1 LFRSTFQKMRLCES
15 DVCLSARLRCLN
27 SLVFVAVL
35 GSFFIPSL
43 VEAERP
49 EEEERYGDHRD
60 MAPFQG
66 VKQNIQE
73 KLAEAAAKLVQ
84 SSKAQADIT
93 QQVAGHISQYRTHV
107 QNIAATMS
115 EVMKAKKVLTSAYH
129 EDLSH
134 GEESRA
140 AALEVNLNDAFGDE
154 EDVTLP
160 PSGAFSATSQAA
172 LGPPQPQEPV
182 SDRLENDAADVN
194 QELSAEVH
202 EDAAAPAAD
211 EVTQVQE
218 LPAEVNE
225 DAAAPAANEVQDEEL
240 EQDGSPVEADAAA
253 AADAALTAQGQE
265 HDAKLAEALSAREEA
280 PARVENGG
288 AAPPDIESVASDS
301 EASQS
306 EGDEVAAA
314 LEKERRKKVATALA
328 PTESNSA
335 EQVDQGSVNVPVES
349 ASTSAGGDQDAND
362 ATREDQD
369 ANMDLE
375 ESLAQLGAVNMHRHQ
390 QQHLQHRQ
398 QRLQHRQQHFQ
409 HRQGQERLQHRQ
421 QHFQHRQQRFQ
432 HRQQRQQRQH
442 RVYRH
447 RTQRVAP
454 AHTRG
459 YGLTGAAQARALR
472 RHMPANSMLQHHALL
487 RHQHTQRLQR
497 QYQSS
502 HQKGSHRSSR
512 HTRHAGHRYD

>member
-1 LFRSTFQKMRLCES
+1 
-15 DVCLSARLRCLN
+15 
-27 SLVFVAVL
+27 
-35 GSFFIPSL
+35 
-43 VEAERP
+43 
-49 EEEERYGDHRD
+49 

-73 KLAEAAAKLVQ
+73 KL
-84 SSKAQADIT
+84 
-93 QQVAGHISQYRTHV
+93 
-107 QNIAATMS
+107 AATMS

-134 GEESRA
+134 GEQSRA

-225 DAAAPAANEVQDEEL
+225 DAAAPAANEVQEPPAEVSENAAASAADEVQESPSEVSENAAAPAADEVQDEEL

-265 HDAKLAEALSAREEA
+265 HDAKLAEAPSAREEA
-280 PARVENGG
+280 PARVEDGG

-306 EGDEVAAA
+306 EGDEIAGV

-335 EQVDQGSVNVPVES
+335 EQVDQGSVNVPVEE

-409 HRQGQERLQHRQ
+409 HRQGQERLQHQ

-432 HRQQRQQRQH
+432 HRQQRQQ
-442 RVYRH
+442 
-447 RTQRVAP
+447 
-454 AHTRG
+454 
-459 YGLTGAAQARALR
+459 
-472 RHMPANSMLQHHALL
+472 
-487 RHQHTQRLQR
+487 
-497 QYQSS
+497 
-502 HQKGSHRSSR
+502 
-512 HTRHAGHRYD
+512 

>member
-1 LFRSTFQKMRLCES
+1 
-15 DVCLSARLRCLN
+15 
-27 SLVFVAVL
+27 
-35 GSFFIPSL
+35 
-43 VEAERP
+43 
-49 EEEERYGDHRD
+49 

-73 KLAEAAAKLVQ
+73 KL
-84 SSKAQADIT
+84 
-93 QQVAGHISQYRTHV
+93 
-107 QNIAATMS
+107 AATMS

-172 LGPPQPQEPV
+172 LGPPQPQEPIRY
-182 SDRLENDAADVN
+182 RLENDAADVN

-225 DAAAPAANEVQDEEL
+225 DAAAPAANEVQELPAEVNEDAAASAADEVQEPPAEVSENAAASAADEVQEPPAEVGENAAVPAADEVQDEEL

-335 EQVDQGSVNVPVES
+335 EQVDQGSVNVPVEE

-390 QQHLQHRQ
+390 QQHLQHRK

-409 HRQGQERLQHRQ
+409 HRQGQQRLQHQ

-432 HRQQRQQRQH
+432 HRQQRQQ
-442 RVYRH
+442 
-447 RTQRVAP
+447 
-454 AHTRG
+454 
-459 YGLTGAAQARALR
+459 
-472 RHMPANSMLQHHALL
+472 
-487 RHQHTQRLQR
+487 
-497 QYQSS
+497 
-502 HQKGSHRSSR
+502 
-512 HTRHAGHRYD
+512 

>member
-1 LFRSTFQKMRLCES
+1 
-15 DVCLSARLRCLN
+15 
-27 SLVFVAVL
+27 
-35 GSFFIPSL
+35 
-43 VEAERP
+43 
-49 EEEERYGDHRD
+49 

-73 KLAEAAAKLVQ
+73 KL
-84 SSKAQADIT
+84 
-93 QQVAGHISQYRTHV
+93 
-107 QNIAATMS
+107 AATMS

-134 GEESRA
+134 GEQSRA

-202 EDAAAPAAD
+202 EDAAAPAAN
-211 EVTQVQE
+211 EVQE

-225 DAAAPAANEVQDEEL
+225 DAAVSAADEVQEPPAEVSENAAAPAADEVQEPPAEVGENAAVPAADEVQDEEL

-335 EQVDQGSVNVPVES
+335 EQVDQGSVNVPVEE

-390 QQHLQHRQ
+390 QQHLQHRK

-409 HRQGQERLQHRQ
+409 HRQGQQRLQHQ

-432 HRQQRQQRQH
+432 HRQQRQQ
-442 RVYRH
+442 
-447 RTQRVAP
+447 
-454 AHTRG
+454 
-459 YGLTGAAQARALR
+459 
-472 RHMPANSMLQHHALL
+472 
-487 RHQHTQRLQR
+487 
-497 QYQSS
+497 
-502 HQKGSHRSSR
+502 
-512 HTRHAGHRYD
+512 